1 MLIKSLADLTR
12 LFEQNKN
19 EMSEHVPFY
28 LTPSFLKE
36 GDDELTGPVKV
47 NLNPINLKKR
57 KPETRSGD
65 RFIMIDPNQEDPQF
79 MDVSQLKSFS
89 SRKEWKRKRGL
100 LNKKKR
106 LSKKDIKR
114 GKHI

>member
-1 MLIKSLADLTR
+1 MIKSLIDLTK
-12 LFEQNKN
+12 LFDNNKN

-36 GDDELTGPVKV
+36 GDDELTGPIKV
-47 NLNPINLKKR
+47 TLNPINLKKR
-57 KPETRSGD
+57 KPED
-65 RFIMIDPNQEDPQF
+65 KANERFIMIDPEREDPQY
-79 MDVSQLKSFS
+79 MDPSQLRSFS
-89 SRKEWKRKRGL
+89 SRKEWKRRRGL